1 MWSAGCSDL
10 LMEEYIEDT
19 ENSSGL
25 QVKVPGDGGRQA
37 KSQEMV
43 AMIRA
48 LRAAHLWCEHICKE
62 DQVGTLAQY

>member
-19 ENSSGL
+19 EDSNGL

-48 LRAAHLWCEHICKE
+48 L
-62 DQVGTLAQY
+62 